1 MSAARETIAAIATPA
16 GGGIGIVRISGPLA
30 EDIVRRLVVPFP
42 AKAQSH
48 KLHLAKLKDPSTGE
62 VIDEVLA
69 VIMRRPRS
77 YTGEDVA
84 ELHAHGGP
92 RVLERVLDAVLRV
105 GARQAEPGEFTRR
118 AFEAGR
124 IDLSRA
130 EAIAEVIAAR
140 SDRALRAA
148 RQILDGKLADAIGAA
163 RQALVLALAELE
175 GALDF
180 PDDVA
185 EEAPTE
191 ARSVAALALVRA
203 QIEALAASH
212 RRFEH
217 ERAEVVL
224 VGRVNAG
231 KSSLFNALVG
241 EERALVDDTPGTTRD
256 VLEAELLLGG
266 TAVRLVDTA
275 GERGAVDEA
284 AAERLEARGVALGR
298 RRRARADVAILV
310 VDGAAG
316 WSDDDAA
323 LFAALE
329 GRPRIIVWNKSDRAP
344 VAAAPSWAAGAPIV
358 STSVAPETAARGLDA
373 LERAVVDALGE
384 GDEDSSR
391 LQIGLRQRGA
401 LLDAAAALVRAEE
414 TLASGGPADVAA
426 VEARGALEHLGRVT
440 GETVDNEILDA
451 IFARFCI
458 GK

>member
-1 MSAARETIAAIATPA
+1 MTPRDTIAAIATPA
-16 GGGIGIVRISGPLA
+16 GGGIGIIRISGPLA
-30 EDIVRRLVVPFP
+30 EDVVRRLVAPFP
-42 AKAQSH
+42 PKAPSH
-48 KLHLAKLKDPSTGE
+48 KLHLGKVKDPSTGE
-62 VIDEVLA
+62 VLDEVLA
-69 VIMRRPRS
+69 VVMRRPRS
-77 YTGEDVA
+77 FTGEDVA

-92 RVLERVLDAVLRV
+92 RVLERILDAVLRV

-148 RQILDGKLADAIGAA
+148 RQLLDGKLADAVAAA

-180 PDDVA
+180 PDDVGS
-185 EEAPTE
+185 EAPTE
-191 ARSVAALALVRA
+191 ARSAETLAAVRA

-212 RRFEH
+212 RRFAH
-217 ERAEVVL
+217 ERAEVIL

-231 KSSLFNALVG
+231 KSSLFNALAG
-241 EERALVDDTPGTTRD
+241 EERALVDATPGTTRD
-256 VLEAELLLGG
+256 LLEAELVVRGM
-266 TAVRLVDTA
+266 TMRLVDTA

-284 AAERLEARGVALGR
+284 AAERLEARGLALGR
-298 RRRARADVAILV
+298 RRRERADVAVLV
-310 VDGAAG
+310 VDGVIG

-323 LFAALE
+323 LFAALA
-329 GRPRIIVWNKSDRAP
+329 GRARVIVWNKSDRAP
-344 VAAAPSWAAGAPIV
+344 AVAAPDWAEGAPVV
-358 STSVAPETAARGLDA
+358 STSVAPGGAPSGLDA
-373 LERAVVDALGE
+373 LERAIGDALGE

-401 LLDAAAALVRAEE
+401 LLDAASALARAEE
-414 TLASGGPADVAA
+414 TLRGGGPVDVAA

-440 GETVDNEILDA
+440 GETVDNEVLDA

>member
-1 MSAARETIAAIATPA
+1 
-16 GGGIGIVRISGPLA
+16 
-30 EDIVRRLVVPFP
+30 
-42 AKAQSH
+42 
-48 KLHLAKLKDPSTGE
+48 
-62 VIDEVLA
+62 VLA

-105 GARQAEPGEFTRR
+105 GARQAEAGEFTRR

-148 RQILDGKLADAIGAA
+148 RQILDGKLADAIATA

-191 ARSVAALALVRA
+191 ARSAEALASVRA
-203 QIEALAASH
+203 QLEALAASH
-212 RRFEH
+212 RRFAH
-217 ERAEVVL
+217 ERPEVVL

-241 EERALVDDTPGTTRD
+241 EERALVDPTPGTTRD
-256 VLEAELLLGG
+256 VLEAELRFGG
-266 TAVRLVDTA
+266 VTVLLVDTA
-275 GERGAVDEA
+275 GERGAVDEV
-284 AAERLEARGVALGR
+284 AAERLEARGMALGR
-298 RRRARADVAILV
+298 RRRERADVAALV
-310 VDGAAG
+310 VDGAVG

-323 LFAALE
+323 LFAALA
-329 GRPRIIVWNKSDRAP
+329 GRARVIVWNKSDRAP
-344 VAAAPSWAAGAPIV
+344 APVAPRWAEGAPIV
-358 STSVAPETAARGLDA
+358 ATSVAPGQPALGLDQ
-373 LERAVVDALGE
+373 LERAIVEALGE
-384 GDEDSSR
+384 GDEDSAR

-401 LLDAAAALVRAEE
+401 LVDAAAALARAEE
-414 TLASGGPADVAA
+414 TLRAGGPADVAA

-440 GETVDNEILDA
+440 GETVDNEVLDA

>member
-1 MSAARETIAAIATPA
+1 MTPRDTIAAIATPA
-16 GGGIGIVRISGPLA
+16 GGGIGIIRISGPLA
-30 EDIVRRLVVPFP
+30 EDVVRRLVAPFP
-42 AKAQSH
+42 AKAPSH
-48 KLHLAKLKDPSTGE
+48 RLHLGKVKDPSTGE
-62 VIDEVLA
+62 VLDEVLA
-69 VIMRRPRS
+69 VVMRRPRS
-77 YTGEDVA
+77 FTGEDVA

-92 RVLERVLDAVLRV
+92 RVLERILDAVLRV
-105 GARQAEPGEFTRR
+105 GARQAAPGEFTRR

-148 RQILDGKLADAIGAA
+148 RQLLDGKLADAVAAA

-180 PDDVA
+180 PDDVGSD
-185 EEAPTE
+185 APTE
-191 ARSVAALALVRA
+191 ARSAETLAAVRA

-212 RRFEH
+212 RRFAH
-217 ERAEVVL
+217 ERAEVIL

-231 KSSLFNALVG
+231 KSSLFNALAG
-241 EERALVDDTPGTTRD
+241 EERALVDETPGTTRD
-256 VLEAELLLGG
+256 LLEAELVVRGV
-266 TAVRLVDTA
+266 AVRLVDTA

-298 RRRARADVAILV
+298 RRRERADVAVLV
-310 VDGAAG
+310 VDGGVG

-323 LFAALE
+323 LFAALA
-329 GRPRIIVWNKSDRAP
+329 GRARVIVWNKSDRAP
-344 VAAAPSWAAGAPIV
+344 AAPAVPAWAEGAPVV
-358 STSVAPETAARGLDA
+358 STSVAPGSPPTGLDA
-373 LERAVVDALGE
+373 LERAIVDALGE
-384 GDEDSSR
+384 GDEDSTR

-401 LLDAAAALVRAEE
+401 LLDAATALARAEE
-414 TLASGGPADVAA
+414 TLRGGGPADVAA
-426 VEARGALEHLGRVT
+426 VEARGALEHLGLVT
-440 GETVDNEILDA
+440 GETVDNEVLDA